1 MQTFTRDGRFGV
13 VFFKMDAEASVEI
26 VEISIAEFAAT
37 PVILGELAVVE
48 VFGGDVVDGLVE
60 LYYGL
65 LGGVVFVVSA
75 VEMSSKNA
83 SCCGSV
89 VCGSAW
95 SKSVSVR

>member
-1 MQTFTRDGRFGV
+1 
-13 VFFKMDAEASVEI
+13 MDAEASVEI

-75 VEMSSKNA
+75 GAFDVG
-83 SCCGSV
+83 CGDIFD
-89 VCGSAW
+89 GEIL
-95 SKSVSVR
+95 KIFIF